1 MVKYRVAKVIKV
13 ILVVIVALLVFGFAT
28 MHLWNWLMPAIF
40 GLRTITFLQALGL
53 VVLGK
58 ILFGGF
64 HRHGGGGRGWK
75 RHMEQRW
82 AQMSP
87 EEQERFRA
95 GMRGRRWCS
104 GPPQSKPGAEQESM
118 HASKGEQG

>member
-13 ILVVIVALLVFGFAT
+13 LLIVVVALLVFGFAT
-28 MHLWNWLMPAIF
+28 MHLWNWLMPTIF
-40 GLRTITFLQALGL
+40 GLRTITFWQALGL
-53 VVLGK
+53 VLLGK
-58 ILFGGF
+58 ILFGGI

-95 GMRGRRWCS
+95 GMKGRSWCRGPAESRAEAA
-104 GPPQSKPGAEQESM
+104 PEPMYPG
-118 HASKGEQG
+118 KGE

>member
-1 MVKYRVAKVIKV
+1 MVKYRVAQGIKV
-13 ILVVIVALLVFGFAT
+13 ILMVIVALFVFGFAT

-40 GLRTITFLQALGL
+40 GLPMITFMQALGL

-58 ILFGGF
+58 ILFGGI
-64 HRHGGGGRGWK
+64 HRHSGGGRGWK

-82 AQMSP
+82 ARMSP

-95 GMRGRRWCS
+95 GMRGRRWCQPS
-104 GPPQSKPGAEQESM
+104 AVKPDAEQGSL
-118 HASKGEQG
+118 

>member
-1 MVKYRVAKVIKV
+1 MRSDMVKYGIARVIKV
-13 ILVVIVALLVFGFAT
+13 ILIVIIALFVFGFAT
-28 MHLWNWLMPAIF
+28 MHLWNWLMPTIF
-40 GLRTITFLQALGL
+40 GLTTITFWQALGL

-82 AQMSP
+82 AGMSS

-95 GMRGRRWCS
+95 GMRGRRWCQPAT
-104 GPPQSKPGAEQESM
+104 GKPDAERGSL
-118 HASKGEQG
+118 

>member
-1 MVKYRVAKVIKV
+1 MVKYRVVKVMKV
-13 ILVVIVALLVFGFAT
+13 VLIVIVALLVFGFAT

-40 GLRTITFLQALGL
+40 GLRTITFWQALGL
-53 VVLGK
+53 VLLGK
-58 ILFGGF
+58 ILFGGI

-95 GMRGRRWCS
+95 GMRGRRWCG
-104 GPPQSKPGAEQESM
+104 GPVESKPEAATGSVFAG
-118 HASKGEQG
+118 KGE